1 MKRTWTIIGVRDV
14 SASTGTSRCS
24 ASLRRLQPM
33 PTLGKFS
40 TRIELSCFERSPKER
55 PILLQVKQCR
65 WAIGATPPR
74 VLDGC
79 RNQRGWS
86 R

>member
-40 TRIELSCFERSPKER
+40 TRMELSCFASTRGEPTSRRADFAAARQSR
-55 PILLQVKQCR
+55 NAIAGQLLVK
-65 WAIGATPPR
+65 
-74 VLDGC
+74 GC
-79 RNQRGWS
+79 HL
-86 R
+86 